1 MTDEPQGDGYT
12 LGLLVD
18 LRALCTKIGDS
29 HYRMAAELHDLL
41 RQVANP
47 EPTNPL

>member
-1 MTDEPQGDGYT
+1 MSGEPQGDGYT

-18 LRALCTKIGDS
+18 LRTLCTKIGD
-29 HYRMAAELHDLL
+29 HYYRIAAELHDLL

-47 EPTNPL
+47 DVHGAG

>member
-1 MTDEPQGDGYT
+1 MTGEPQGDGYT

-29 HYRMAAELHDLL
+29 HYRMAAELHDLPL
-41 RQVANP
+41 APGRQSQCPRA
-47 EPTNPL
+47 